1 MINIAI
7 DGPAGAGKSTI
18 AKLIAK
24 EKGFIYLDTG
34 AMYRALAVYAL
45 KNGVDPLDEKA
56 VDKLIVGVNMDI
68 KYIDGVQHIIVCG
81 EDVTSKIRENH
92 VSKAASDISAHP
104 SVRIKLVELQRE
116 FAKNHDVVLDGRDI
130 GTFVLPDTPYKFYL
144 TASEEVRAMRR
155 VKDLAERGQTVEFN
169 TVLEEIKQR
178 DYNDSHRQFAPLR
191 QADDAVFID
200 SSDMSIEEVKDFIL
214 NTKRK
219 TLSPSYGG

>member
-18 AKLIAK
+18 AKLIAS
-24 EKGFIYLDTG
+24 EKGYIYLDTG

-45 KNGVDPLDEKA
+45 KNGVDPLDEKS
-56 VDKLIVGVNMDI
+56 VDKLVVGVDMDI
-68 KYIDGVQHIIVCG
+68 KYIDGIQHIIVCG
-81 EDVTSKIRENH
+81 EDVTSQIRENH

-116 FAKNHDVVLDGRDI
+116 FAKTHDVVLDGRDI

-144 TASEEVRAMRR
+144 TASAEVRAERR
-155 VKDLAERGQTVEFN
+155 VKDLAERGQTVDFK
-169 TVLEEIKQR
+169 TVLEEIRQR

-200 SSDMSIEEVKDFIL
+200 SSEMSIDEVKDFIL
-214 NTKRK
+214 SKI
-219 TLSPSYGG
+219 

>member
-18 AKLIAK
+18 AKLIAN

-178 DYNDSHRQFAPLR
+178 DFNDSHRQFAPLR

-200 SSDMSIEEVKDFIL
+200 SSDMSIEEVKNYIL
-214 NTKRK
+214 SKI
-219 TLSPSYGG
+219 

>member
-18 AKLIAK
+18 AKLIAN

-200 SSDMSIEEVKDFIL
+200 SSEMSIDEVKDFIL
-214 NTKRK
+214 SKI
-219 TLSPSYGG
+219 

>member
-200 SSDMSIEEVKDFIL
+200 SSDMSIDEVKNYIL
-214 NTKRK
+214 SKI
-219 TLSPSYGG
+219 

>member
-56 VDKLIVGVNMDI
+56 VDKLILGVNMDI

-155 VKDLAERGQTVEFN
+155 VKDLAERGQTVEIN

-214 NTKRK
+214 SKI
-219 TLSPSYGG
+219 

>member
-45 KNGVDPLDEKA
+45 KNGVDPLEEKA

-200 SSDMSIEEVKDFIL
+200 SSEMSIDEVKDFIL
-214 NTKRK
+214 SKI
-219 TLSPSYGG
+219 

>member
-155 VKDLAERGQTVEFN
+155 VKDPAERGQTVEFN

-200 SSDMSIEEVKDFIL
+200 SSEMSIDEVKDFIL
-214 NTKRK
+214 SKI
-219 TLSPSYGG
+219 

>member
-45 KNGVDPLDEKA
+45 KNGVDPLDEKS

-155 VKDLAERGQTVEFN
+155 VKDLAERGQTVEYN

-214 NTKRK
+214 SKI
-219 TLSPSYGG
+219 

>member
-34 AMYRALAVYAL
+34 AMYRSLAVYAL
-45 KNGVDPLDEKA
+45 ENGVDPLDEKA

-200 SSDMSIEEVKDFIL
+200 SSDMSIEEVKNYIL
-214 NTKRK
+214 SKI
-219 TLSPSYGG
+219 

>member
-18 AKLIAK
+18 AKLIAS
-24 EKGFIYLDTG
+24 EKGYIYLDTG

-56 VDKLIVGVNMDI
+56 VDKLVVGVDMDI
-68 KYIDGVQHIIVCG
+68 KYIDGIQHIIVCG
-81 EDVTSKIRENH
+81 EDVTSQIRENH

-116 FAKNHDVVLDGRDI
+116 FAKTHDVVLDGRDI

-144 TASEEVRAMRR
+144 TASAEVRAERR
-155 VKDLAERGQTVEFN
+155 VKDLAERGQTVDFK

-200 SSDMSIEEVKDFIL
+200 SSEMSIDEVKDFIL
-214 NTKRK
+214 SKI
-219 TLSPSYGG
+219 

>member
-18 AKLIAK
+18 AKLIAS
-24 EKGFIYLDTG
+24 EKGYIYLDTG

-45 KNGVDPLDEKA
+45 KNGVDPLDEKS
-56 VDKLIVGVNMDI
+56 VDKLVVGVDMDI
-68 KYIDGVQHIIVCG
+68 KYIDGIQHIIVCG

-116 FAKNHDVVLDGRDI
+116 FAKTHDVVLDGRDI

-144 TASEEVRAMRR
+144 TASAEVRAERR
-155 VKDLAERGQTVEFN
+155 VKDLAERGQAVDFK

-200 SSDMSIEEVKDFIL
+200 SSEMSIDEVKDFIL
-214 NTKRK
+214 SKI
-219 TLSPSYGG
+219 

>member
-45 KNGVDPLDEKA
+45 KNGVDPLDEKS

-214 NTKRK
+214 SKI
-219 TLSPSYGG
+219 

>member
-7 DGPAGAGKSTI
+7 DGPAGAGKSSI
-18 AKLIAK
+18 AKLIAS
-24 EKGFIYLDTG
+24 EKGYIYLDTG

-45 KNGVDPLDEKA
+45 KNGVDPLDEKS
-56 VDKLIVGVNMDI
+56 VDKLVVGVDMDI
-68 KYIDGVQHIIVCG
+68 KYIDGIQHIIVCG

-116 FAKNHDVVLDGRDI
+116 FAKTHDVVLDGRDI

-144 TASEEVRAMRR
+144 TASAEVRAERR
-155 VKDLAERGQTVEFN
+155 VKDLAERGQTVDFK

-200 SSDMSIEEVKDFIL
+200 SSEMSIDEVKDFIL
-214 NTKRK
+214 SKI
-219 TLSPSYGG
+219 

>member
-18 AKLIAK
+18 AKLIAS
-24 EKGFIYLDTG
+24 EKGYIYLDTG

-45 KNGVDPLDEKA
+45 KNGVDPLDEKS
-56 VDKLIVGVNMDI
+56 VDKLVVGVDMDI
-68 KYIDGVQHIIVCG
+68 KYIDGIQHIIVCG
-81 EDVTSKIRENH
+81 EDVTSQIRENH

-116 FAKNHDVVLDGRDI
+116 FAKTHDVVLDGRDI

-144 TASEEVRAMRR
+144 TASAEVRAERR
-155 VKDLAERGQTVEFN
+155 VKDLAERGQTVDFK

-200 SSDMSIEEVKDFIL
+200 SSEISIDEVKDFIL
-214 NTKRK
+214 SKI
-219 TLSPSYGG
+219 

>member
-45 KNGVDPLDEKA
+45 KNGVDPLDEKS

-200 SSDMSIEEVKDFIL
+200 SSEMSIDEVKDFIL
-214 NTKRK
+214 SKI
-219 TLSPSYGG
+219 

>member
-68 KYIDGVQHIIVCG
+68 KYIDGVQHIIVCV

-214 NTKRK
+214 SKI
-219 TLSPSYGG
+219 

>member
-56 VDKLIVGVNMDI
+56 VDKLILGVNMDI

-200 SSDMSIEEVKDFIL
+200 SSDMSIEEVKNYIL
-214 NTKRK
+214 SKI
-219 TLSPSYGG
+219 

>member
-178 DYNDSHRQFAPLR
+178 DYNDSHRKFAPLR

-200 SSDMSIEEVKDFIL
+200 SSEMSIDEVKDFIL
-214 NTKRK
+214 SKI
-219 TLSPSYGG
+219 

>member
-18 AKLIAK
+18 AKLIAS
-24 EKGFIYLDTG
+24 EKGYIYLDTG

-45 KNGVDPLDEKA
+45 KNGVDPLDEKS
-56 VDKLIVGVNMDI
+56 VDKLVVGVDMDI
-68 KYIDGVQHIIVCG
+68 KYIDGIQHIIVCG
-81 EDVTSKIRENH
+81 EDVTSQIRENH

-116 FAKNHDVVLDGRDI
+116 FAKTHDVVLDGRDI

-144 TASEEVRAMRR
+144 TASAEVRAERR
-155 VKDLAERGQTVEFN
+155 VKDLAERGQTVEFK

-200 SSDMSIEEVKDFIL
+200 SSEMSIDEVKDFIL
-214 NTKRK
+214 SKI
-219 TLSPSYGG
+219 

>member
-155 VKDLAERGQTVEFN
+155 VKDLAERGQIVEFN

-191 QADDAVFID
+191 QADDAVSID
-200 SSDMSIEEVKDFIL
+200 SSDMSIEEVKNYIL
-214 NTKRK
+214 SKI
-219 TLSPSYGG
+219 

>member
-45 KNGVDPLDEKA
+45 KNGVDPLNEKA

-200 SSDMSIEEVKDFIL
+200 SSEMSIEEVKNYIL
-214 NTKRK
+214 SKI
-219 TLSPSYGG
+219 

>member
-18 AKLIAK
+18 AKLIAS
-24 EKGFIYLDTG
+24 EKGYIYLDTG

-45 KNGVDPLDEKA
+45 KNGVDPLDEKS
-56 VDKLIVGVNMDI
+56 VDKLVVGVDMDI
-68 KYIDGVQHIIVCG
+68 KYIDGIQHIIVCG
-81 EDVTSKIRENH
+81 EDVTSQIRENH

-116 FAKNHDVVLDGRDI
+116 FAKTHDVVLDGRDI

-144 TASEEVRAMRR
+144 TASAEVRAERR
-155 VKDLAERGQTVEFN
+155 VKDLAERGQTVDFK

-200 SSDMSIEEVKDFIL
+200 SSEMSIDEVKDFIL
-214 NTKRK
+214 SKI
-219 TLSPSYGG
+219 

>member
-18 AKLIAK
+18 AKLVAK

-155 VKDLAERGQTVEFN
+155 VKDLAERGQIVEFN

-200 SSDMSIEEVKDFIL
+200 SSEMSIDEVKDFIL
-214 NTKRK
+214 SKI
-219 TLSPSYGG
+219 

>member
-18 AKLIAK
+18 AKLIAS
-24 EKGFIYLDTG
+24 EKGYIYLDTG

-45 KNGVDPLDEKA
+45 KNGVDPLDEKS
-56 VDKLIVGVNMDI
+56 VDKLVVGVDMDI
-68 KYIDGVQHIIVCG
+68 KYIDGIQHIIVCG

-116 FAKNHDVVLDGRDI
+116 FAKTHDVVLDGRDI

-144 TASEEVRAMRR
+144 TASAEVRAERR
-155 VKDLAERGQTVEFN
+155 VKDLAERGQTVDFK

-200 SSDMSIEEVKDFIL
+200 SSEMSIDEVKDFIL
-214 NTKRK
+214 SKI
-219 TLSPSYGG
+219 

>member
-200 SSDMSIEEVKDFIL
+200 SSEMSIDEVKDFIL
-214 NTKRK
+214 SKI
-219 TLSPSYGG
+219 

>member
-155 VKDLAERGQTVEFN
+155 VKDLAERGQTVDFK

-200 SSDMSIEEVKDFIL
+200 SSDMSIEEVKNYIL
-214 NTKRK
+214 SKI
-219 TLSPSYGG
+219 

>member
-56 VDKLIVGVNMDI
+56 VDKLILGVNMDI

-214 NTKRK
+214 SKI
-219 TLSPSYGG
+219 

>member
-18 AKLIAK
+18 AKLIAS
-24 EKGFIYLDTG
+24 EKGYIYLDTG

-45 KNGVDPLDEKA
+45 KNGVDPVDEKA
-56 VDKLIVGVNMDI
+56 VDKLVVGVDMDI
-68 KYIDGVQHIIVCG
+68 KYIDGIQHIIVCG

-116 FAKNHDVVLDGRDI
+116 FAKTHDVVLDGRDI

-144 TASEEVRAMRR
+144 TASAEVRAERR
-155 VKDLAERGQTVEFN
+155 VKDLAERGQTVDFK

-200 SSDMSIEEVKDFIL
+200 SSEMSIDEVKDFIL
-214 NTKRK
+214 SKI
-219 TLSPSYGG
+219 

>member
-200 SSDMSIEEVKDFIL
+200 SSDMSIDEVKDFIL
-214 NTKRK
+214 SKI
-219 TLSPSYGG
+219 

>member
-214 NTKRK
+214 
-219 TLSPSYGG
+219 SII

>member
-45 KNGVDPLDEKA
+45 KNGVDPLDEKS
-56 VDKLIVGVNMDI
+56 VDKLVVGVNMDI

-214 NTKRK
+214 SKI
-219 TLSPSYGG
+219 

>member
-214 NTKRK
+214 SKI
-219 TLSPSYGG
+219 

>member
-68 KYIDGVQHIIVCG
+68 KYIDSVQHIIVCG

-200 SSDMSIEEVKDFIL
+200 SSDMSIEEVKNYIL
-214 NTKRK
+214 SKI
-219 TLSPSYGG
+219 

>member
-45 KNGVDPLDEKA
+45 KNGVDPLDEKS

-200 SSDMSIEEVKDFIL
+200 SSDMSIEEVKNYIL
-214 NTKRK
+214 SKI
-219 TLSPSYGG
+219 

>member
-18 AKLIAK
+18 AKLVAK

-214 NTKRK
+214 SKI
-219 TLSPSYGG
+219 